1 MKPDGTDSFSTADGS
16 RCSHGGIHVTEPDTT
31 TGPEIKER
39 SEPEAAEEVLSENVR
54 HQEPVGT
61 ANSPEKIRHH
71 EPDTTTWS
79 YIFVHNSRVKV
90 FEEQLT
96 MDDRSFF
103 VHKTLRY
110 FKKDGN
116 RRVQKKEMPTISGL
130 IFMQGR
136 PEDIQAYLDDKFPQS
151 HLCKNCSTGRVAQI
165 ADSQMRPFMR
175 INAIAPERI
184 RFLLRPFHYY
194 ARNRILLR
202 ITSGELA
209 GLEGYVIRIDRD
221 RRLVMDV
228 GGMSVAVSGVHAEKF
243 EEVER
248 GRGRDSR
255 LQTRNLQER
264 QALID
269 RYFHPI
275 KTPEDITAQAEN
287 ISYLRRYVE
296 SELAQGRMR
305 TTEAWTTYSFIIEEI
320 AYYYAP
326 FVEQLGERLN
336 SIMEAGRMILHE
348 MDGIIGSPQ
357 TDGEARR
364 RYETDRQE
372 IMLKYGYLF

>member
-39 SEPEAAEEVLSENVR
+39 SEPEAAEEILPENVR
-54 HQEPVGT
+54 HQEPAGT

-110 FKKDGN
+110 FKKDGS

-130 IFMQGR
+130 IFMQGL

-175 INAIAPERI
+175 INAIAPERL

-243 EEVER
+243 EEVEQ
-248 GRGRDSR
+248 GRDRDSC
-255 LQTRNLQER
+255 LQIRNLQER

-269 RYFHPI
+269 HYFHPI
-275 KTPEDITAQAEN
+275 KTPEDIAAQAEN
-287 ISYLRRYVE
+287 IGYLRRYVE
-296 SELAQGRMR
+296 SERAQGRMR
-305 TTEAWTTYSFIIEEI
+305 TTEAWATYSFIIEEI
-320 AYYYAP
+320 AYYYVP
-326 FVEQLGERLN
+326 FAEQLGERLN
-336 SIMEAGRMILHE
+336 PIMEAGRMILHE

-357 TDGEARR
+357 ADGEARR

>member
-39 SEPEAAEEVLSENVR
+39 SEPEAAEEILPENVR

-61 ANSPEKIRHH
+61 ANSPEMIRLH

-110 FKKDGN
+110 FKKDGS

-175 INAIAPERI
+175 INAIAPERL

-243 EEVER
+243 EEVEQ
-248 GRGRDSR
+248 GRDRDSC

-275 KTPEDITAQAEN
+275 KTPEDIAAQAEN
-287 ISYLRRYVE
+287 IGYLRKHVE

-305 TTEAWTTYSFIIEEI
+305 TTEAWTIYSFIIEEI

-326 FVEQLGERLN
+326 FAEQLGERLN

-357 TDGEARR
+357 ADGEARR

>member
-39 SEPEAAEEVLSENVR
+39 SEPEAAEEILPENVR
-54 HQEPVGT
+54 HQEPAGT

-110 FKKDGN
+110 FKKDGS

-202 ITSGELA
+202 IISGELA

-243 EEVER
+243 EEVEH
-248 GRGRDSR
+248 GRDRDSHF
-255 LQTRNLQER
+255 QTRNLQER

-275 KTPEDITAQAEN
+275 KTPEDIAEQAEN
-287 ISYLRRYVE
+287 IGYLRKHVE

-305 TTEAWTTYSFIIEEI
+305 TTEAWTIYSFIIEEI

-326 FVEQLGERLN
+326 FAEHLGERLN
-336 SIMEAGRMILHE
+336 PIMEAGRMILHE
-348 MDGIIGSPQ
+348 MDGIIGSPR

>member
-39 SEPEAAEEVLSENVR
+39 SEPEAAEEILPENVR

-61 ANSPEKIRHH
+61 ANSPEMIRLH

-96 MDDRSFF
+96 MDDRNFF

-110 FKKDGN
+110 FKKDGS

-175 INAIAPERI
+175 INAIAPERL

-243 EEVER
+243 EEVEQ
-248 GRGRDSR
+248 GRDSAS
-255 LQTRNLQER
+255 RN
-264 QALID
+264 
-269 RYFHPI
+269 
-275 KTPEDITAQAEN
+275 
-287 ISYLRRYVE
+287 
-296 SELAQGRMR
+296 G
-305 TTEAWTTYSFIIEEI
+305 
-320 AYYYAP
+320 
-326 FVEQLGERLN
+326 
-336 SIMEAGRMILHE
+336 
-348 MDGIIGSPQ
+348 GSP
-357 TDGEARR
+357 DGCARSDGR
-364 RYETDRQE
+364 ETSVSTGSNFSKARNHFHN
-372 IMLKYGYLF
+372 GSLFH